1 MGTQNNV
8 VGTIFLYLFKNVIHD
23 KADNSH
29 RINVDSGG
37 SKRIRKR
44 RQQRLQFGDAF
55 RSLSNISMKD
65 KFTERATP
73 SLQTYTEQSMAA
85 AYTNSTLGEK
95 ECSRLMHKNAGI
107 SSMNILRTAL
117 PLSSVSSVDNR
128 PIRISSPAG
137 VMFTAP
143 RLKAPTS
150 CFACSSNLWNQR
162 DMTANSRLL
171 KEEIFVG
178 IQNRRIPGFKS
189 IQLLRRKIGDE
200 VEFVTI
206 MVFDSLDAVCE
217 FRRGLRSSRRPRESE
232 SSPVSF

>member
-1 MGTQNNV
+1 MQPFDAQERRDFVDEHIAHRLTA
-8 VGTIFLYLFKNVIHD
+8 LLSVI
-23 KADNSH
+23 
-29 RINVDSGG
+29 
-37 SKRIRKR
+37 R
-44 RQQRLQFGDAF
+44 RQ
-55 RSLSNISMKD
+55 
-65 KFTERATP
+65 P
-73 SLQTYTEQSMAA
+73 
-85 AYTNSTLGEK
+85 
-95 ECSRLMHKNAGI
+95 
-107 SSMNILRTAL
+107 
-117 PLSSVSSVDNR
+117 

-150 CFACSSNLWNQR
+150 CFACSSNFWAWNQR

-178 IQNRRIPGFKS
+178 IQNRRIPSLKS
-189 IQLLRRKIGDE
+189 IQLLRRQIGDE